1 MRSVP
6 FCFLAFALALP
17 GVAQAAPLPVAQ
29 SATRPQGNLSE
40 RLVRVRD
47 RVLRLEQSLIDGMHV
62 QTDAKKTLQKIQEL
76 MKLQREERELGQ
88 QRTRELQDTI
98 GALQLRRGQLHE
110 RITQQETG
118 IRGFLRDLE
127 RSTRGQGQGLARL
140 PGPHDRTE
148 DARRRVLTHLVGRG
162 LREIETLRVDLED
175 ADELERKIQDEQH
188 QLAYLLQDLREQEAV
203 LELNRQLQVDLLQ
216 KRHEQRLGQLEQ
228 YRKLKTAETRVEG
241 LIRDFNARR
250 ELERTIETERVANR
264 SMKQGVFA
272 SEKGRLS
279 LPVPG
284 KLIGLFGR
292 AFDPKSNLYVFKKG
306 LDIAT
311 QASQSVKAIHAGKVA
326 FSGELPNYGR
336 VAIVDHGDHYY
347 TLCANLGGLSR
358 QTGDAVAAGD
368 ELGQAAADGTPVYFE
383 IRSRNIAVNPLQW
396 IADTR

>member
-1 MRSVP
+1 
-6 FCFLAFALALP
+6 
-17 GVAQAAPLPVAQ
+17 
-29 SATRPQGNLSE
+29 
-40 RLVRVRD
+40 
-47 RVLRLEQSLIDGMHV
+47 
-62 QTDAKKTLQKIQEL
+62 
-76 MKLQREERELGQ
+76 
-88 QRTRELQDTI
+88 
-98 GALQLRRGQLHE
+98 
-110 RITQQETG
+110 
-118 IRGFLRDLE
+118 
-127 RSTRGQGQGLARL
+127 
-140 PGPHDRTE
+140 
-148 DARRRVLTHLVGRG
+148 
-162 LREIETLRVDLED
+162 VDLED

-272 SEKGRLS
+272 SLKGRLS
-279 LPVPG
+279 LPAPG

-306 LDIAT
+306 VDIAT
-311 QASQSVKAIHAGKVA
+311 QAAQSVKAIHAGKVA

-358 QTGDAVAAGD
+358 QTGDAVAEGD
-368 ELGQAAADGTPVYFE
+368 VLGQAASDGTPVYFE
-383 IRSRNIAVNPLQW
+383 IRSRNIAVNPMQW